1 MRCLKGGFRPAAV
14 ALSIGVPTAI
24 FYSHSQPTYNEPEK
38 RAATPVVSVRQ
49 KIMASSTLK
58 DNLASRNYAN
68 NLVLIS
74 GTSHKELTYEISSL
88 IKVPVA
94 NVDVGRFADGEVNI
108 QIHDHVRSKN
118 VYIIQPCAAPVN
130 DSIMELLLMI
140 SCARRAGAK
149 NITAVIPYFG
159 YKHHRRGSV
168 ISTNN
173 HSRFLSSGAMDF
185 AKMLKEMGVDR
196 VVSVDLQRPGQGHEA
211 CFFDTKISLEVRR
224 GKLGCSCYKQY
235 IFQYECSGNQLT
247 VFLVNN

>member
-1 MRCLKGGFRPAAV
+1 MSSYMRSLKGLGFRPAVV
-14 ALSIGVPTAI
+14 ALISIGVPTAI
-24 FYSHSQPTYNEPEK
+24 LYGHSQPTYNEPEQK
-38 RAATPVVSVRQ
+38 RAVSVRQ
-49 KIMASSTLK
+49 QIILMDSIKK
-58 DNLASRNYAN
+58 NNYAD

-108 QIHDHVRSKN
+108 QMHDHVRSKN

-196 VVSVDLQRPGQGHEA
+196 VVAVDLQRPGQGHEA

-224 GKLGCSCYKQY
+224 RKLGIMHVLKLQSTY
-235 IFQYECSGNQLT
+235 SLT
-247 VFLVNN
+247 LTPSSD